1 MAGSGYFT
9 EETPS
14 MNVLTRRA
22 MALTGAVSLTLILA
36 ACGGSGDDAGG
47 SNSLTIT
54 ANAISGG
61 KNAAQADWI
70 EKWVIPQFTK
80 AQKAKG
86 VDVKVTFRPSGV
98 DDEQYKTKLALDL
111 QSGSGPDVYDID
123 GIWVGEFAQ
132 AGYIK
137 PLNNVVKGASSWDGW
152 KQIPDSVQQLATFE
166 DKLYGIPG
174 GSDGRVIYYNKEL
187 FKQAGLPEKWQP
199 TSWDQIIEAGEKLK
213 SVKDV
218 TPIQL
223 NAGTAMG
230 EATTMQGFL
239 PLLAGTGESAWADGK
254 WTGATQGV
262 KDALNLYSEI
272 YGDKLGD
279 PLLQKEA
286 KGRDK
291 SFAEFAAGKVGM
303 LLEGDYF
310 WRSVINPK
318 GGVAPMEKRDE
329 VVGYAKIPAMT
340 AGSGVNGQDFVSY
353 SGGGVQTIN
362 PKSKNTDLA
371 FELMKFMNS
380 ADAIKKQL
388 AGEARITARTDV
400 NDEVLAGDPMLSF
413 VSKDVLPVTSFRPPL
428 AEYAQVSTLL
438 QEATAAVVDGKS
450 PEQAAADYAKKL
462 EGAVGGAGNIKS

>member
-1 MAGSGYFT
+1 
-9 EETPS
+9 

-199 TSWDQIIEAGEKLK
+199 TSWDQIIEA
-213 SVKDV
+213 
-218 TPIQL
+218 
-223 NAGTAMG
+223 A
-230 EATTMQGFL
+230 
-239 PLLAGTGESAWADGK
+239 
-254 WTGATQGV
+254 
-262 KDALNLYSEI
+262 
-272 YGDKLGD
+272 
-279 PLLQKEA
+279 
-286 KGRDK
+286 
-291 SFAEFAAGKVGM
+291 
-303 LLEGDYF
+303 
-310 WRSVINPK
+310 
-318 GGVAPMEKRDE
+318 
-329 VVGYAKIPAMT
+329 
-340 AGSGVNGQDFVSY
+340 
-353 SGGGVQTIN
+353 
-362 PKSKNTDLA
+362 
-371 FELMKFMNS
+371 
-380 ADAIKKQL
+380 
-388 AGEARITARTDV
+388 
-400 NDEVLAGDPMLSF
+400 
-413 VSKDVLPVTSFRPPL
+413 
-428 AEYAQVSTLL
+428 
-438 QEATAAVVDGKS
+438 
-450 PEQAAADYAKKL
+450 
-462 EGAVGGAGNIKS
+462 